1 MYCILF
7 LFIIYIIIIINK
19 QTIQLSK
26 STKPVALHHLFLIA
40 EDNIFAP
47 PQSACM
53 VHHDGG
59 LPSWIALEL
68 NSTHSNF
75 SKTAFFST

>member
-7 LFIIYIIIIINK
+7 LFIYLIIINK

-47 PQSACM
+47 PQGAWFTM
-53 VHHDGG
+53 MEDRHHGVPLD
-59 LPSWIALEL
+59 L

-75 SKTAFFST
+75 SKNAFFST